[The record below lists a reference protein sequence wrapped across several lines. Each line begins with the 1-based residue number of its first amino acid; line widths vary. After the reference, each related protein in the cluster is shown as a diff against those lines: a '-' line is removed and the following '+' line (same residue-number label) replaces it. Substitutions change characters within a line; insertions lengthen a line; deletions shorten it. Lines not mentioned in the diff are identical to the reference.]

1 MTVHVPAQWLPE
13 PELLDSLDT
22 AALAVGTDGKVRHA
36 NLVATTAYA
45 GPGSTLVGRPLTGL
59 FAEGDRDALEAV
71 LPRSSPATPGRDG
84 SSCPAATAAPTTP
97 RCPAPRCVTSTAS
110 RACSA

>member
-22 AALAVGTDGKVRHA
+22 AALAVGIDGKVRHA

-45 GPGSTLVGRPLTGL
+45 GPGGTLVGRPLTEL
-59 FAEGDRDALEAV
+59 FSG
-71 LPRSSPATPGRDG
+71 
-84 SSCPAATAAPTTP
+84 CPAGTGAPTTP
-97 RCPAPRCVTSTAS
+97 RCPAPRSATSTGS
-110 RACSA
+110 GACSA

>member
-22 AALAVGTDGKVRHA
+22 AALAVGTDGTVRHA

-59 FAEGDRDALEAV
+59 FAEGDREALDAV
-71 LPRSSPATPGRDG
+71 LRPGPLRRRLAGPGRAAPRRRQHPRRRG
-84 SSCPAATAAPTTP
+84 VLHPAA
-97 RCPAPRCVTSTAS
+97 
-110 RACSA
+110 